1 MPRFR
6 DPGSYE
12 RLRDAVS
19 FRVSDA
25 ERAFLEN
32 IARERDCGIAEAGRV
47 IIDEAMRTRGI
58 KC

>member
-25 ERAFLEN
+25 ERAFLEK
-32 IARERDCGIAEAGRV
+32 IAKERNCGIAQAGRA
-47 IIDEAMRTRGI
+47 IIDEAMKSREIEG
-58 KC
+58 